1 MAGFD
6 TAGMRVGKRK
16 LPVQLPQE
24 AVQDFMAVGSA
35 VKSTSDRGKPLK
47 FAAGSDM
54 EICADGDEII
64 GFIEG
69 VELPN
74 DSGRIPI
81 GCRDRGT
88 VFALDEAGSL
98 TVGDLVVSGTQ
109 TPAGQHPLGAGSNS
123 LGGVDSAGRVK
134 IGTPTTHMWVVWEV
148 YGAGADRPVLL
159 RRA

>member
-1 MAGFD
+1 MAGFNQP
-6 TAGMRVGKRK
+6 GMRVGKRK

-47 FAAGSDM
+47 FAGSDM
-54 EICADGDEII
+54 EICADGDEIV
-64 GFIEG
+64 GFVEG

-88 VFALDEAGSL
+88 VFALDEAGTL
-98 TVGDLVVSGTQ
+98 AVGALVVAGTQ
-109 TPAGQHPLGAGSNS
+109 TPAGTHPLGTGASQ
-123 LGGVDSAGRVK
+123 LGGADSAGRVK
-134 IGTPTTHMWVVWEV
+134 AGTPTTHLWVVWEI
-148 YGAGADRPVLL
+148 YGTGVDRPVLL